1 MFAKVLI
8 AKRGEVAARVARTC
22 KKLSVDCVAVYS
34 GAAESV
40 HVEACD
46 EAFEVPA
53 DKRVDVDALM
63 KIALDAKV
71 DAVHPGYAGHS
82 ADPMELARRLEA
94 EGLPFIGVDPD
105 VLACTADRIAL
116 REATERAGAR
126 MIPGGPAE
134 HAGDAGSIAEQVGY
148 PVVIKCAQAG
158 SGVGQH
164 VAHDY
169 DELDDAWSKA
179 VEAAGERK
187 LVVEKFL
194 PRSRDLELLVVADTH
209 GTVLPLYEME
219 TSILMGGRGLIRECP
234 SPQLTFSA
242 DGESIREMMF
252 DIALR
257 VVRELESAGLVGV
270 QMLLADTGELFVR
283 GLRLGLPSFHSMV
296 EMVTGLDLVA
306 LQLQVAAGDP
316 LGPDVEYLQAR
327 GHAIGA
333 QVLAT
338 DPKQR
343 DASVDEI
350 VLPSAPIGSFRFG
363 LSVGRGFPVPSDDW
377 PRLAKLSAFAPVRHD
392 SLHNLDR
399 ILAAVAFDPISTNR
413 DTLRKILQHESF
425 RAGQYDLSF
434 AKRFS

>member
-22 KKLSVDCVAVYS
+22 KRLGVDCVALYS
-34 GAAESV
+34 GLAEAV

-53 DKRVDVDALM
+53 GAKVDVDALM
-63 KIALDAKV
+63 KIVKDAGV

-82 ADPMELARRLEA
+82 AGPMPLARALEG
-94 EGLPFIGVDPD
+94 EGIPFIGIDPD
-105 VLACTADRIAL
+105 VLASTADRTAL

-126 MIPGGPAE
+126 VVPGGPAE
-134 HAGDAGSIAEQVGY
+134 HPGDAGAIAEQVGY

-158 SGVGQH
+158 SGAGQH
-164 VAHDY
+164 VADDF
-169 DELDDAWSKA
+169 DELDDAWAKA
-179 VEAAGERK
+179 MAAAGERK
-187 LVVEKFL
+187 LVVEKHL
-194 PRSRDLELLVVADTH
+194 PRARDLELLVVADTH

-219 TSILMGGRGLIRECP
+219 TSILMAGRGLIRECP
-234 SPQLTFSA
+234 SPELTLKA

-257 VVRELESAGLVGV
+257 VVGELDTAGLVGV
-270 QMLLADTGELFVR
+270 QMLLSETGQLFVR

-306 LQLQVAAGDP
+306 LQLKVASGEA
-316 LGPDVEYLQAR
+316 LGPEVEYLQAR

-338 DPKQR
+338 DPDQR
-343 DASVDEI
+343 EASVDEI
-350 VLPSAPIGSFRFG
+350 ILPSAPIGSFRFG
-363 LSVGRGFPVPSDDW
+363 LSVGRGYPVPADDW

-399 ILAAVAFDPISTNR
+399 ILAAVSFGQLSTNR
-413 DTLRKILQHESF
+413 DVLRKILQHESF

-434 AKRFS
+434 SKRI

>member
-1 MFAKVLI
+1 MFQKVLI

-22 KKLSVDCVAVYS
+22 KRLGVDAVALYS
-34 GAAESV
+34 GAAETV

-46 EAFEVPA
+46 EAFEVPPDA
-53 DKRVDVDALM
+53 SVDVAALM
-63 KIALDAKV
+63 KIAVDAKV

-82 ADPMELARRLEA
+82 AAPMELARALEA
-94 EGLPFIGVDPD
+94 AGLPFIGIDPD
-105 VLACTADRIAL
+105 VLASTADRIAL
-116 REATERAGAR
+116 RDAAERAGVR
-126 MIPGGPAE
+126 MVPGGAAE
-134 HAGDAGSIAEQVGY
+134 HPGDAGTIAEQVGY

-158 SGVGQH
+158 SGVGRH
-164 VAHDY
+164 VANDY
-169 DELDDAWSKA
+169 DELDAAWSA
-179 VEAAGERK
+179 AIAAAGARK
-187 LVVEKFL
+187 LVVEKLFD
-194 PRSRDLELLVVADTH
+194 RARDLELLVVADTH

-219 TSILMGGRGLIRECP
+219 TSILLEGRGLIRECP
-234 SPQLTFSA
+234 SPQLTLAA
-242 DGESIREMMF
+242 DGEAIREMMF

-257 VVRELESAGLVGV
+257 VVRELDSAGLVGV
-270 QMLLADTGELFVR
+270 QMLFNESGELYVR

-306 LQLQVAAGDP
+306 LQMRVAAGEP
-316 LGPDVEYLQAR
+316 LGPEVEYLQAR

-338 DPKQR
+338 DPSQR
-343 DASVDEI
+343 DQSVDEI

-399 ILAAVAFDPISTNR
+399 ILAAVSFDPLATNR
-413 DTLRKILQHESF
+413 DVLRKILQHESF

-434 AKRFS
+434 TKRL

>member
-1 MFAKVLI
+1 MFQKVLI

-22 KKLSVDCVAVYS
+22 KRLGVDAVALYS
-34 GAAESV
+34 GAAETV

-53 DKRVDVDALM
+53 DATVDVEALL
-63 KIALDAKV
+63 KIATDAKV
-71 DAVHPGYAGHS
+71 EAVHPGYAGHS
-82 ADPMELARRLEA
+82 AAPMELARALEVA
-94 EGLPFIGVDPD
+94 GLPFIGIDPD
-105 VLACTADRIAL
+105 VLSTTADRIAL
-116 REATERAGAR
+116 RDAAERAGVR
-126 MIPGGPAE
+126 MVPGGPAE
-134 HAGDAGSIAEQVGY
+134 HAGDAGAIAEQVGY
-148 PVVIKCAQAG
+148 PVVIKCAHAG

-164 VAHDY
+164 VANDY
-169 DELDDAWSKA
+169 DELDDAWSAA
-179 VEAAGERK
+179 VAVAGERK
-187 LVVEKFL
+187 LVVEKLFE
-194 PRSRDLELLVVADTH
+194 RARDLELLVVADTH

-219 TSILMGGRGLIRECP
+219 TSILLGGRGLIRECP
-234 SPQLTFSA
+234 SPQLTMAA
-242 DGESIREMMF
+242 DGEAIREMMF

-270 QMLLADTGELFVR
+270 QMLLNESGELFVR

-306 LQLQVAAGDP
+306 LQMRVAAGEA
-316 LGPDVEYLQAR
+316 LGPEVEYLQAR

-338 DPKQR
+338 DPEQR
-343 DASVDEI
+343 EKSVDEI

-399 ILAAVAFDPISTNR
+399 ILAAVSFDPLTTNR
-413 DTLRKILQHESF
+413 DVLRKILQHESF

-434 AKRFS
+434 TKRL